1 MSHSIVLC
9 LCDHCSHGK
18 GGDTAIQ
25 PGLHRDVAAE
35 MKHEVLTCRVE
46 TFLAHYM
53 PFSPSIEDISRARTA
68 LSNPK
73 N

>member
-1 MSHSIVLC
+1 MVRL
-9 LCDHCSHGK
+9 

-35 MKHEVLTCRVE
+35 MQHEVLTCRVE

-53 PFSPSIEDISRARTA
+53 PFSPSIEDVSRARTA